1 MYILGIESSCD
12 DTCAAVVKDG
22 RKLLSN
28 CVASSAA
35 EQNLYGGVVPEIAS
49 RHRAYLSG
57 GAGRAGRSGHGAG

>member
-22 RKLLSN
+22 RELLSN

-35 EQNLYGGVVPEIAS
+35 EQNLYGGVVPEIA
-49 RHRAYLSG
+49 
-57 GAGRAGRSGHGAG
+57 RSPQ